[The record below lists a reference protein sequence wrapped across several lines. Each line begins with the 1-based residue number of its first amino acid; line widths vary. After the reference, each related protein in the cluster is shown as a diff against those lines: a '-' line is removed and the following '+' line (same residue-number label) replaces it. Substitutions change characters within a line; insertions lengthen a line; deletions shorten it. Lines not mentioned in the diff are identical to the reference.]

1 MGLIVT
7 VVLLGVALL
16 AALGG
21 GAFLYTQLERANE
34 SIERQNQELRQ
45 QRELIDKKETFG
57 DAMSELMGV
66 VAQYSGV
73 RVGELVDLD
82 HYQTLADSAYL
93 NRRQGDRLDIATD
106 RVREATAELQERLE
120 TAAAEGS
127 GNASGSAYE
136 AVLDQLG
143 DGFVTARLTG
153 SDGCNVEAMACVWGG
168 DPYLVTFIDSEISP
182 AHITDWIVTG
192 IAYHEFA
199 HVLQFTHPG
208 PTAVAA
214 EAFDGDW
221 ETMADCFALTYL
233 DGWSLEHTVWVSSFQ
248 YWEVEVGYG
257 YTCHDDQRQVIR
269 AWYEQ
274 LAFQPRPIS
283 Q

>member
-1 MGLIVT
+1 M
-7 VVLLGVALL
+7 LLSVALL

-21 GAFLYTQLERANE
+21 GFHLYTELERANE
-34 SIERQNQELRQ
+34 SIERQNEDLRQ

-57 DAMSELMGV
+57 EAMSELMGV

-93 NRRQGDRLDIATD
+93 NRWQGDRLDIATD
-106 RVREATAELQERLE
+106 RVRQATTELEEQLAA
-120 TAAAEGS
+120 AAAEAA
-127 GNASGSAYE
+127 GNASGTAYE

-143 DGFVTARLTG
+143 HGFVTSRLTG
-153 SDGCNVEAMACVWGG
+153 RDGCNVEAMACVWGG
-168 DPYLVTFIDSEISP
+168 DPTLVTFVDPEISP
-182 AHITDWIVTG
+182 AHITDWIITG

-199 HVLQFTHPG
+199 HVLQFTHPE

-214 EAFDGDW
+214 DAFGGDW

-233 DGWSLEHTVWVSSFQ
+233 DGWSLEHTVWINSFQ

-257 YTCHDDQRQVIR
+257 YTCSEDQRQVIR
-269 AWYEQ
+269 EWYEQ
-274 LAFQPRPIS
+274 LAFQPRPVS